1 VVSDRIRVTVRAV
14 ISRDGALLLS
24 EYDDETG
31 LHYNLPGGGV
41 ELGEGLHEALCRE
54 VMEETG
60 WRVEVGA
67 LLYVWEYVPH
77 QHDFVYGD
85 QQTVALCFACKL
97 LEDTEQPTYDP
108 HQTGIRWVALGDLP
122 DTRLLPPQII
132 PYLMRLE
139 AVEGNV
145 FIRAGS

>member
-1 VVSDRIRVTVRAV
+1 VSDRIRVTVRAV
-14 ISRDGALLLS
+14 IIRDGALLLS

-41 ELGEGLHEALCRE
+41 EPGEGLHEALRRE

-77 QHDFVYGD
+77 QRNFLYGD
-85 QQTVALCFACKL
+85 QQTVALCFACEA
-97 LEDTEQPTYDP
+97 LEDTGQPTFGP
-108 HQTGIRWVALGDLP
+108 HETGIRWVALGDLP
-122 DTRLLPPQII
+122 DTRLLPPEII
-132 PYLMRLE
+132 PYLMHLQ
-139 AVEGNV
+139 AVERNP
-145 FIRAGS
+145 FIGMDI